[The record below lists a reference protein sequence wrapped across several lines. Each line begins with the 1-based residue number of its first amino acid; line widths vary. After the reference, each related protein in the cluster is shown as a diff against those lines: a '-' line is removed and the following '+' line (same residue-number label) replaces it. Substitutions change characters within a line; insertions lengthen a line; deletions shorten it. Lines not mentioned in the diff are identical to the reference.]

1 VAALWEQIQEVRV
14 VHVRGTPSSGK
25 STLAGLLHMHVEKR
39 GTKVIHF
46 RWPGDLNAKAK
57 TSSFSFALN
66 EIIQEAGMT
75 DQTWLSLENTLII
88 IDEAQVSY
96 AYEDLWNGF
105 IKPLATSG
113 DKFGPYVV
121 LFTSYGSPMGRVVV
135 PTPYQLTCHQRMS
148 IRPNPPNTINIGI
161 FFSEEEFE
169 DAVERFIRDSGQN
182 GQYFR
187 PSLDL
192 KNYIWKLTSG
202 HPAAVRA
209 ILMALSTSQVFS
221 LPGQ

>member
-1 VAALWEQIQEVRV
+1 MQFLPSFYYIYSSIRSNIRIFSDRKRRSEPAEEGPKRVKGDESHIIRGYKPSPLSCLRDHTVAALWEQIQEVRV

-66 EIIQEAGMT
+66 KIIQEAGMT

-96 AYEDLWNGF
+96 AYEDLWNKF
-105 IKPLATSG
+105 IKPLVTSG
-113 DKFGPYVV
+113 NKFGPYVV
-121 LFTSYGSPMGRVVV
+121 LFTSYGSLMGRVVV
-135 PTPYQLTCHQRMS
+135 PTLYQLTCHQ
-148 IRPNPPNTINIGI
+148 
-161 FFSEEEFE
+161 
-169 DAVERFIRDSGQN
+169 
-182 GQYFR
+182 
-187 PSLDL
+187 
-192 KNYIWKLTSG
+192 
-202 HPAAVRA
+202 
-209 ILMALSTSQVFS
+209 
-221 LPGQ
+221 